1 MTDLKEMRNMEVLS
15 DTYEKYIKTAISEL
29 NEGDYSKA
37 EENIKRAMLE
47 RPHSPEAHNL
57 YGILEELQ
65 SDGNLARKHYRAAYA
80 LDPTYKP
87 ATRNLERI
95 TTFEYY
101 LYNKKIDYG
110 DQPEVEPENPYIVVY
125 DSNHVGRLCKKEM
138 E

>member
-1 MTDLKEMRNMEVLS
+1 MEVLS

-29 NEGDYSKA
+29 KRGNYSKA

-47 RPHSPEAHNL
+47 KPHSSEAHNL
-57 YGILEELQ
+57 YGILQ

-110 DQPEVEPENPYIVVY
+110 DQPEVEPENPFIVVY
-125 DSNHVGRLCKKEM
+125 DSKHVGRLCKKEM

>member
-1 MTDLKEMRNMEVLS
+1 MEIFS
-15 DTYEKYIKTAISEL
+15 DTYEKYIKAAISEL
-29 NEGDYSKA
+29 KEGDYSKA
-37 EENIKRAMLE
+37 EENIKRAMLQ

-57 YGILEELQ
+57 YGILAELE
-65 SDGNLARKHYRAAYA
+65 SDGSLARKHYRAAYA

-87 ATRNLERI
+87 AARNLERI
-95 TTFEYY
+95 ATFEYY

>member
-1 MTDLKEMRNMEVLS
+1 MEIFS

-29 NEGDYSKA
+29 KEGDYSKA

-47 RPHSPEAHNL
+47 GPHSPEAHNL
-57 YGILEELQ
+57 YGILSELE

-87 ATRNLERI
+87 AARNLERI
-95 TTFEYY
+95 ATFEYY
-101 LYNKKIDYG
+101 LYNQKIDYG
-110 DQPEVEPENPYIVVY
+110 DQPETEPESPYVVVY
-125 DSNHVGRLCKKEM
+125 DSNHVGHLSKKEM

>member
-1 MTDLKEMRNMEVLS
+1 MEIFS
-15 DTYEKYIKTAISEL
+15 DTYEKDIKTAISEL
-29 NEGDYSKA
+29 KEGDYSKA

-57 YGILEELQ
+57 YGILAELE
-65 SDGNLARKHYRAAYA
+65 SDGSLARKHYRAAYA

-125 DSNHVGRLCKKEM
+125 DSKHVGRLCKKEM